1 MSLAETLKKKGVQ
14 LPGKSRKEPLWKGPE
29 SEDENG
35 GITFSMLSKFLCCRE
50 RFRVSYIEGLKPTDV
65 FSHRTEYGSMWHA
78 CEEALA
84 KQTGL
89 SWFNALKDYTVECCK
104 KYPYSQEEIRHWA
117 NVCRIQFPLYV
128 DYWSK
133 HKDVTSRTPLLQES
147 VFKIPYRLPSD
158 RVVYLRGKYD
168 SVDLIGNGKDKGIYL
183 QENKTKGQ
191 INQQQIMRQ
200 LKYDLQTGIYLVALE
215 RTDWTK
221 VFDVMSDKSPINL
234 FKGGNRI
241 KGVRYNVI
249 RRPLSGGKG
258 TIIRKKATKNH
269 PAETKEE
276 YYGRLATY
284 IKEEPGEYFMR
295 WTVSITPEDITN
307 FRKRCLDPI
316 LEELCLWYNMV
327 TTRGDPFSSSN
338 NKLHWLHYQFPFGV
352 FNTTLEGGVSDIDE
366 HLDNGSEVGLH
377 RVDSLFNELK

>member
-1 MSLAETLKKKGVQ
+1 MGNLSKVLKAKGVK
-14 LPGKSRKEPLWKGPE
+14 LPGTGRDKPLWDGPE
-29 SEDENG
+29 SDTDNG
-35 GITFSMLSKFLCCRE
+35 GITFSSLSRYLCCKE
-50 RFRVSYIEGLKPTDV
+50 RFRIAMIEGLRPTEL
-65 FSHRTEYGSMWHA
+65 FSHRAEYGQMWHT

-84 KQTGL
+84 KEGKWFDAL
-89 SWFNALKDYTVECCK
+89 SKYLVECCK

-133 HKDVTSRTPLLQES
+133 HKDVTSRTPLLQEH
-147 VFKIPYRLPSD
+147 VFKIPYRLPSG

-168 SVDLIGNGKDKGIYL
+168 SVDLIDLGKSPGIWL

-191 INQQQIMRQ
+191 INQQQITRQ
-200 LKYDLQTGIYLVALE
+200 LKYDLQTGIYLVALDE
-215 RTDWTK
+215 AQTTMD
-221 VFDVMSDKSPINL
+221 FE
-234 FKGGNRI
+234 KGPVIQEYLEKTPI

-258 TIIRKKATKNH
+258 TIVQKKATKNH

-295 WTVSITPEDITN
+295 WTVSITPEDIAN

-316 LEELCLWYNMV
+316 LEELCKWYEMV
-327 TTRGDPFSSSN
+327 VAHNDPFSPSN
-338 NKLHWLHYQFPFGV
+338 NREHWLHYQFPFGV
-352 FNTTLEGGVSDIDE
+352 FNTTLENGISDLDE
-366 HLDNGSEVGLH
+366 YLDNGSEVGLH